1 MKLRNI
7 NYKQI
12 LREIIF
18 EEILKHPTL
27 NEIFD
32 SPPFKTEFIF
42 NDNKCKAFTDG
53 KGNMIQVI
61 FHKMVNDYYE
71 VDFTVNG
78 NSYEN
83 TDVDYSFKD
92 YTSLISTV
100 FKCMEQFIKEFS
112 PQGLYIEGEDSF
124 TKQDKG
130 KKGQK
135 NIIYKYALK
144 QITLPTDYKML
155 TNEYGGVQILK

>member
-12 LREIIF
+12 LREIIY

-53 KGNMIQVI
+53 KGNVIQVI
-61 FHKMVNDYYE
+61 FHKMVNGYYE

-83 TDVDYSFKD
+83 TDVNYSFKD